1 MIKKE
6 GGKTV
11 LWVIGQLLWVAIFM
25 VGLQLL
31 LGFLFTK
38 ILPANLLSSTAVNII
53 YLVIS
58 YVLGVL
64 FIVVL
69 PPKVLK
75 KKVEKVSRERL
86 GLKGLPTWTDIG
98 LAPIG
103 YVVSLILAAGLTAAF
118 RVFPWFDANQAQNLG
133 YSPYM
138 MGWERGFAFIALAV
152 FAPIVEEL
160 IFRGWL
166 YGKLRVRI
174 PKWLAILLVSVLF
187 GAIHMQWNVGV
198 TVFCMSVVN
207 CLLREVTG
215 TIYAGTLV
223 HILSNGL
230 AFYLVYVMGMM

>member
-98 LAPIG
+98 LAPIV